1 MTDKININ
9 ININNFYISNPDFDI
24 NFYKLHYDLNNLSEY
39 ELIKHYLNF
48 GKKENRLISAN
59 VFLKLYPNFDCEFYK
74 KYNDILNL
82 KLSNDQLYIHYWLT
96 GKKENRLIDK
106 LSINLNFNEIIKNLI
121 NKNVCFIYYSNLT
134 NPDLTNSDLTNTDL
148 TNTLIDQIDYIKNSD
163 LYNKLDYI
171 FVLIYGKYIQIVDD
185 VKIKII
191 YYSPNIS
198 EWSISMFEKLKY
210 FCNNIPF
217 NINVLNICIDEI
229 NYINKDDLF
238 INNWRKYL
246 EYFLIENYNLCLN
259 SLLKYKCIGVNQH
272 FYHDKTLKY
281 SLFMENFWWATSD
294 YIIKY
299 TRVSNNKDILL
310 NKNYIKYWII
320 GNLYK
325 NDYRNILSLHN
336 IDYDLDNIYQHN
348 IQPNEYRLDV
358 IKNLISNNLNKPF
371 EKRRPIYGVYF
382 ICCLNNY
389 FNIIKNQISKLIES
403 GLYNE
408 TDKIF
413 CFVCNQ
419 TIECLHLL
427 KQYNKIEIIGTC
439 ENLYEKFAINNYKKY
454 ISGDYYLY
462 YIHSKSITRKEQ
474 CYIDWTNLCNYI
486 TINKWRLSIEL
497 LKYYDTVGINL
508 KNFPKRH
515 YSGNFWWSKSE
526 HLNKLID
533 INNDYLSPEMY
544 ILSYIKTNYISL
556 YESNIIHVLKPYH
569 QELYINKSDIELI
582 NNINIIPDYNI
593 YDKKCINRCG
603 KENLLY
609 ELPIL

>member
-1 MTDKININ
+1 
-9 ININNFYISNPDFDI
+9 
-24 NFYKLHYDLNNLSEY
+24 
-39 ELIKHYLNF
+39 
-48 GKKENRLISAN
+48 
-59 VFLKLYPNFDCEFYK
+59 
-74 KYNDILNL
+74 
-82 KLSNDQLYIHYWLT
+82 
-96 GKKENRLIDK
+96 
-106 LSINLNFNEIIKNLI
+106 
-121 NKNVCFIYYSNLT
+121 
-134 NPDLTNSDLTNTDL
+134 
-148 TNTLIDQIDYIKNSD
+148 
-163 LYNKLDYI
+163 
-171 FVLIYGKYIQIVDD
+171 
-185 VKIKII
+185 
-191 YYSPNIS
+191 
-198 EWSISMFEKLKY
+198 
-210 FCNNIPF
+210 
-217 NINVLNICIDEI
+217 
-229 NYINKDDLF
+229 
-238 INNWRKYL
+238 
-246 EYFLIENYNLCLN
+246 
-259 SLLKYKCIGVNQH
+259 
-272 FYHDKTLKY
+272 
-281 SLFMENFWWATSD
+281 MENFWWATSD

-299 TRVSNNKDILL
+299 TEISNNKDILL

-336 IDYDLDNIYQHN
+336 IDYDLDNIYQKN
-348 IQPNEYRLDV
+348 IKPNEYRLDV

-389 FNIIKNQISKLIES
+389 FNIIENQISKLIES

-556 YESNIIHVLKPYH
+556 YESNIIHGLKTYP

-593 YDKKCINRCG
+593 YDKKCINNCG
-603 KENLLY
+603 KQNLLY